1 MGIIYLFGYT
11 KMPHCF
17 GQRAR
22 TRDLFSKP
30 FRRHGITPMNKVML
44 SYRKGDYVDVIA
56 DGSVQKGMPFKFY
69 HGKTGIVFDVTKHS
83 VGVVVN
89 KRVGGRIIPKR
100 LHVRVEHVRMSR
112 SRTAFVDRVHEND
125 KIKRAYKNGGKF
137 VSVKRIPQQPRTAHT
152 VESDKTTTEFVNP
165 IKFRELY

>member
-1 MGIIYLFGYT
+1 MGKYYIFEENMG
-11 KMPHCF
+11 HCF

-22 TRDLFSKP
+22 TRDLFSRP
-30 FRRHGITPMNKVML
+30 FRKHGITSMNKVML

-56 DGSVQKGMPFKFY
+56 DGSVQKGMSFKFY
-69 HGKTGIVFDVTKHS
+69 HGKTGIIFDVTKHS

-112 SRTAFVDRVHEND
+112 SRTAFVDRVHAND
-125 KIKRAYKNGGKF
+125 EIKREFKKNGTF
-137 VSVKRIPQQPRTAHT
+137 VQCKRIPAQPRAAHVVAIT
-152 VESDKTTTEFVNP
+152 DAGVEYVNP